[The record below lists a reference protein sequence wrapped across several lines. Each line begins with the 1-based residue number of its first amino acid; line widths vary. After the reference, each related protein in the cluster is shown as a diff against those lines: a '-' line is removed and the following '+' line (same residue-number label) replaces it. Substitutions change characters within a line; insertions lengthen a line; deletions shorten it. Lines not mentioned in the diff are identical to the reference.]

1 MLIEYKNVNVYQDDR
16 EVLRGVDFHVDE
28 GEFIYIIG
36 KVGTGKSSFLK
47 PSTANWTLTK
57 KTPTRQRCWGAT

>member
-36 KVGTGKSSFLK
+36 KVGTG
-47 PSTANWTLTK
+47 
-57 KTPTRQRCWGAT
+57 